1 MNKTQHVRNDKK
13 DRNIRF
19 GLRLKTYRQEAHI
32 TQEQLAEYV
41 NRSSE
46 TISKMERGL
55 IYPGVDMLIL
65 LAERLSTSLDGLVG
79 TLHTAATS
87 SKQTTLLAEAACI
100 LNDMNEDQ
108 LRVAVEQIKSLKS
121 LSDQQ

>member
-1 MNKTQHVRNDKK
+1 MNKTLHAQNDKK

-32 TQEQLAEYV
+32 TQEQLAEFV

-65 LAERLSTSLDGLVG
+65 LAERLNASLDSLVG
-79 TLHTAATS
+79 TLQTTATS
-87 SKQTTLLAEAACI
+87 SKQTILLAEATCI

-121 LSDQQ
+121 LSH